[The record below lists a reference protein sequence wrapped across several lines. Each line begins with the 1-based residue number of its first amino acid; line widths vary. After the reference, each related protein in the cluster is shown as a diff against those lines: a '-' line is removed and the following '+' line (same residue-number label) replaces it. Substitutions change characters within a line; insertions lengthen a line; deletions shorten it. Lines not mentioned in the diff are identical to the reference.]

1 MYGATLAVR
10 CARVVKVLMEI
21 EPIQNSERSA
31 VIAELRKYITV
42 MDSKWNAADD
52 VRAAAAK
59 QNLL

>member
-1 MYGATLAVR
+1 
-10 CARVVKVLMEI
+10 MEI

-31 VIAELRKYITV
+31 VIAELRKHIPV
-42 MDSKWNAADD
+42 MDSKWNAAGD